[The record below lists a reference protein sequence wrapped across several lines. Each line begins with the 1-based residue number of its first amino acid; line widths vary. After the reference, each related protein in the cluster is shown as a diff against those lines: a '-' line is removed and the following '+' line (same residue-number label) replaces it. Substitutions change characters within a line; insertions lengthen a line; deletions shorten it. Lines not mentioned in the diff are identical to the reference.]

1 MTCKSC
7 GQQRAPRQRNPRNRT
22 LWMKAECGRKRHISH
37 PSCCLQ
43 LSFSFFVWLSLWL
56 GMFMLTSYTYAFTQ
70 LDEKFFYA
78 SSRDYNDS
86 AQMVCAPLPCVAPVS
101 R

>member
-1 MTCKSC
+1 
-7 GQQRAPRQRNPRNRT
+7 
-22 LWMKAECGRKRHISH
+22 
-37 PSCCLQ
+37 
-43 LSFSFFVWLSLWL
+43 
-56 GMFMLTSYTYAFTQ
+56 MFMLTSYTYAFTQ

-86 AQMVCAPLPCVAPVS
+86 AQMVCAPFPCVAPVS